1 MAMLNN
7 QRVHLF
13 RCFTDTNTQTHTESH
28 RHIHTCT
35 HDMLLETD
43 LPCRCCVLESPFAL
57 TPSLLEFWSAD
68 ICSHSLN
75 EAWPLFQRAVDPAMT
90 GFDDLHAWFLSCMH
104 NKSSQYIYI
113 YAYPRAY
120 IHTHIHTYIHP
131 SSHTRIHSY
140 GTYIHKASYIHAW
153 MNACIHAHTY
163 THIIHTYMH
172 AYMHACIH
180 ECMHACMD
188 GWMLDECMQYVRTYV
203 RTCVGAH
210 IQHWHY
216 FAWWLRKHLYK
227 TKVIFKEWNCHFDGQ
242 AISGF
247 HLGWSKTRVPA
258 TDGLV

>member
-13 RCFTDTNTQTHTESH
+13 RCFTDTNTQTHTESHRHIHTHTQSH

-163 THIIHTYMH
+163 THIIHTCI
-172 AYMHACIH
+172 HACMH
-180 ECMHACMD
+180 SCMHACMD
-188 GWMLDECMQYVRTYV
+188 GWMLDECYMRGCTHTTLTLFRMVTPQTPLQNE
-203 RTCVGAH
+203 GH
-210 IQHWHY
+210 I
-216 FAWWLRKHLYK
+216 
-227 TKVIFKEWNCHFDGQ
+227 
-242 AISGF
+242 
-247 HLGWSKTRVPA
+247 
-258 TDGLV
+258 